1 MSVGLQAGSSAER
14 RRTATKGERE
24 AMMKSLAGL
33 LIVLGILTAC
43 AETKEIKQG
52 AELTAPRE
60 RAVGY
65 KVGAP
70 YKIKGKWY
78 YPKED
83 FAYSETGIAS
93 WYGSYFHGRATA
105 NGEIYNMNDLTAAHK
120 TLQMPS
126 MVRIT
131 NLENGRSLNLR
142 VNDRGPFVE
151 GRIIDVSRRASQL
164 LGFHD
169 QGIAKVKVE
178 ILANESR
185 VMAGLAPPQSAK
197 PTTAAPAV
205 KSKGGTYATAAVAPV
220 PVGRSTVQAS
230 ADRPQEPRVLPRLE
244 AARSTPPR
252 ARNTLAPSGP
262 ITGSTQQMRPVESVG
277 MRDIYVQAGAFSH
290 VDKAETARA
299 QLRNVGPVTISA
311 VQRDG
316 RDLFRVRV
324 GPLASEDEA
333 DRLLAAV
340 VRAGFSTS
348 QVVHE

>member
-1 MSVGLQAGSSAER
+1 
-14 RRTATKGERE
+14 
-24 AMMKSLAGL
+24 MMKPLLGL

-43 AETKEIKQG
+43 AETKEIKPG
-52 AELTAPRE
+52 PESTGSRD

-126 MVRIT
+126 MVRVT

-142 VNDRGPFVE
+142 VNDRGPFVD

-178 ILANESR
+178 ILADESR
-185 VMAGLAPPQSAK
+185 VLAGLAPTQSDKSLATGTMVRTQSPPF
-197 PTTAAPAV
+197 PTTRA
-205 KSKGGTYATAAVAPV
+205 AAVPA
-220 PVGRSTVQAS
+220 GRNTVQTLAY
-230 ADRPQEPRVLPRLE
+230 RPQE
-244 AARSTPPR
+244 TPPR
-252 ARNTLAPSGP
+252 RYDSHQAAWSVRSAGAQAPVLA
-262 ITGSTQQMRPVESVG
+262 TATEQEVRPVERVG
-277 MRDIYVQAGAFSH
+277 VRDIYVQAGAFSH
-290 VDKAETARA
+290 VDKAETVRA
-299 QLRNVGPVTISA
+299 QLWDVGPVTISA

-348 QVVHE
+348 RVVHE

>member
-1 MSVGLQAGSSAER
+1 
-14 RRTATKGERE
+14 
-24 AMMKSLAGL
+24 MMKPLLGL
-33 LIVLGILTAC
+33 LIVLGVLTAC
-43 AETKEIKQG
+43 AETKEIKPG
-52 AELTAPRE
+52 PEATAPRD
-60 RAVGY
+60 RAAGY

-83 FAYSETGIAS
+83 FAYSEMGIAS

-105 NGEIYNMNDLTAAHK
+105 NGETYDMNDLTAAHK

-126 MVRIT
+126 VVRVT
-131 NLENGRSLNLR
+131 NLENGRSLKLR
-142 VNDRGPFVE
+142 VNDRGPFVD

-178 ILANESR
+178 ILADESK
-185 VMAGLAPPQSAK
+185 VLAGLAPSQSGKSNTVATSARTQSPTFTTAHVAAVPTYRGTLQTAAYSPQSVSVPQRSRAAGS
-197 PTTAAPAV
+197 PPARSIGVQAPAP
-205 KSKGGTYATAAVAPV
+205 ATAAEREV
-220 PVGRSTVQAS
+220 
-230 ADRPQEPRVLPRLE
+230 
-244 AARSTPPR
+244 
-252 ARNTLAPSGP
+252 
-262 ITGSTQQMRPVESVG
+262 RPVERYGV
-277 MRDIYVQAGAFSH
+277 RDIYVQAGAFSH
-290 VDKAETARA
+290 VDKAETVRA

-311 VQRDG
+311 VQREG

-348 QVVHE
+348 HVVHE